1 MAWPGSGL
9 KLSTIIRIKGN
20 DMVEVNKIDG
30 DLIVSKAKI
39 AIVVGRF
46 NGFIV
51 ESLLSAALDTLQRAG
66 IDSKDITVS
75 HVPGALEIP
84 LLVQK
89 YAAGGKHDAVIALGA
104 VIRGATPHFDIVAG
118 ESAKALASLALQ
130 HSLPVINGVLT
141 TDTIEQAIERAGTK
155 AGNKGADA
163 AMGAMEMISLI
174 RKIK

>member
-1 MAWPGSGL
+1 MTDA
-9 KLSTIIRIKGN
+9 
-20 DMVEVNKIDG
+20 NKIDG
-30 DLIVSKAKI
+30 DLTVKQAKI

-51 ESLLSAALDTLQRAG
+51 ESLLSAALGTLQRAG
-66 IDSKDITVS
+66 IDAGDITVS

-84 LLVQK
+84 LVAQT
-89 YAAGGKHDAVIALGA
+89 YAAAGKHDAVIALGA
-104 VIRGATPHFDIVAG
+104 VIRGSTPHFDIVAG
-118 ESAKALASLALQ
+118 ESAKSLSALALA
-130 HSLPVINGVLT
+130 HSLPVVNAILT

-163 AMGAMEMISLI
+163 AMSAMEMISLL

>member
-1 MAWPGSGL
+1 MADAN
-9 KLSTIIRIKGN
+9 R
-20 DMVEVNKIDG
+20 IDG
-30 DLIVSKAKI
+30 DLTVSKAKI

-66 IDSKDITVS
+66 ISARDITVS

-84 LLVQK
+84 LVVQR
-89 YAAGGKHDAVIALGA
+89 YAVGGKHDAVIALGA
-104 VIRGATPHFDIVAG
+104 VIRGATPHFDLVAG
-118 ESAKALASLALQ
+118 ESAKALSSLALA
-130 HSLPVINGVLT
+130 HSLPVINAVLT

-163 AMGAMEMISLI
+163 AMSAMEMISLL

>member
-1 MAWPGSGL
+1 M
-9 KLSTIIRIKGN
+9 TDNVR
-20 DMVEVNKIDG
+20 IDG
-30 DLIVSKAKI
+30 DLIVSDAKI

-51 ESLLSAALDTLQRAG
+51 ESLLAAALDTLHRAG
-66 IDSKDITVS
+66 VAADNITVS

-84 LLVQK
+84 LAVQTF
-89 YAAGGKHDAVIALGA
+89 AASGKQDAVIALGA

-118 ESAKALASLALQ
+118 ESAKALSSLSLA
-130 HSLPVINGVLT
+130 HSLPVINAILT

-163 AMGAMEMISLI
+163 AMSAMEMISLL
-174 RKIK
+174 RKIR

>member
-1 MAWPGSGL
+1 MA
-9 KLSTIIRIKGN
+9 
-20 DMVEVNKIDG
+20 
-30 DLIVSKAKI
+30 
-39 AIVVGRF
+39 
-46 NGFIV
+46 
-51 ESLLSAALDTLQRAG
+51 AALDTLRRAG
-66 IDSKDITVS
+66 IDETSITVS

-84 LLVQK
+84 LLVQT

-118 ESAKALASLALQ
+118 ESAKALASLSLQ
-130 HSLPVINGVLT
+130 HSLPVINAILT

-163 AMGAMEMISLI
+163 AMSAMEMISLL

>member
-1 MAWPGSGL
+1 
-9 KLSTIIRIKGN
+9 
-20 DMVEVNKIDG
+20 MVDANRIDG
-30 DLIVSKAKI
+30 DLTVNKAKI

-66 IDSKDITVS
+66 INGKDITVS

-84 LLVQK
+84 LVAQQ

-104 VIRGATPHFDIVAG
+104 VIRGATPHFDLVAG
-118 ESAKALASLALQ
+118 ESAKALSSLALTY
-130 HSLPVINGVLT
+130 SLPVINAVLT

-163 AMGAMEMISLI
+163 AMSAMEMISLL

>member
-1 MAWPGSGL
+1 MAD
-9 KLSTIIRIKGN
+9 IK
-20 DMVEVNKIDG
+20 KIDG
-30 DLIVSKAKI
+30 DITVSKAKI

-51 ESLLSAALDTLQRAG
+51 ESLLAAALDTLQRAG
-66 IDSKDITVS
+66 IASGDITVS

-84 LLVQK
+84 LVVQTFASSGK
-89 YAAGGKHDAVIALGA
+89 YDAVVALGA
-104 VIRGATPHFDIVAG
+104 VIRGSTPHFDIVAG
-118 ESAKALASLALQ
+118 ESAKALSSIALTN
-130 HSLPVINGVLT
+130 SVPVINAILT

-163 AMGAMEMISLI
+163 AMSAMEMISLL

>member
-1 MAWPGSGL
+1 MTNA
-9 KLSTIIRIKGN
+9 KR
-20 DMVEVNKIDG
+20 VDG
-30 DLIVSKAKI
+30 DLTVDKARI

-51 ESLLSAALDTLQRAG
+51 DSLLNAALDTLTRAG
-66 IDSKDITVS
+66 IDAADITVS

-84 LLVQK
+84 LVVKK
-89 YAAGGKHDAVIALGA
+89 YAQGGKHDAVIALGA

-118 ESAKALASLALQ
+118 ESAKALSSLALE
-130 HSLPVINGVLT
+130 HSLPVINAILT

-163 AMGAMEMISLI
+163 AMSAMEMISLL
-174 RKIK
+174 RKLD

>member
-1 MAWPGSGL
+1 MADV
-9 KLSTIIRIKGN
+9 KK
-20 DMVEVNKIDG
+20 VDG
-30 DLIVSKAKI
+30 DITVDKAKI

-51 ESLLSAALDTLQRAG
+51 ESLLAATLDTLQRAG
-66 IDSKDITVS
+66 IASGDITVS

-84 LLVQK
+84 LVVQTF
-89 YAAGGKHDAVIALGA
+89 AGSGKCDAVIALGA
-104 VIRGATPHFDIVAG
+104 VIRGSTPHFDIVAG
-118 ESAKALASLALQ
+118 ESAKALSSIALAN
-130 HSLPVINGVLT
+130 SIPVINAILT

-163 AMGAMEMISLI
+163 AMSAMEMISLL

>member
-1 MAWPGSGL
+1 MANA
-9 KLSTIIRIKGN
+9 KR
-20 DMVEVNKIDG
+20 VDG
-30 DLIVSKAKI
+30 DLTVDKAKI
-39 AIVVGRF
+39 AIVAGRF

-51 ESLLSAALDTLQRAG
+51 DSLLNAALDTLARAG
-66 IDSKDITVS
+66 IADEDITVS

-104 VIRGATPHFDIVAG
+104 VIRGSTPHFDIVAG
-118 ESAKALASLALQ
+118 ESAKALSSLALA
-130 HSLPVINGVLT
+130 HSLPVINAILT

-163 AMGAMEMISLI
+163 AMSAMELISLL
-174 RKIK
+174 R

>member
-1 MAWPGSGL
+1 MTDA
-9 KLSTIIRIKGN
+9 
-20 DMVEVNKIDG
+20 NKIDG
-30 DLIVSKAKI
+30 DLTVKQAKI

-46 NGFIV
+46 NGFIA

-66 IDSKDITVS
+66 IDAGDITVS

-84 LLVQK
+84 LVAQT
-89 YAAGGKHDAVIALGA
+89 YAAAGKHDAVIALGA
-104 VIRGATPHFDIVAG
+104 VIRGSTPHFDIVAG
-118 ESAKALASLALQ
+118 ESAKSLSALALA
-130 HSLPVINGVLT
+130 HSLPVVNAILT

-163 AMGAMEMISLI
+163 AMSAMEMISLL